1 MKVLFSN
8 TWYCIAIAAALSA
21 CDASA
26 HSERQ
31 SLMEISKQELADAI
45 AERDQLL
52 ALVKEISAGMQQIR
66 QLESRTVQASADS
79 RDVSAVRSQILGDI
93 AEIKHITQERKRYID
108 RLEKSLEN
116 STINNNELHE
126 TLDALRMQLDAQMAE
141 VESLRLQLISATE
154 RIGDLNQ
161 SVDSLNSTVTSVTE
175 ELDAAQ
181 AEALI
186 LENKLNLCYYVV
198 ATKSQLND
206 ADIVKGGFLRKTQVL
221 PENFDSTAFITDDRR
236 TLLRIPL
243 HSRKARVYTSHPDSS
258 YEIVEADGAKTLV
271 ILDPAR
277 FWSLSNYLVVMID

>member
-21 CDASA
+21 CDTSD

-93 AEIKHITQERKRYID
+93 AEIKQITQERKRYID

>member
-21 CDASA
+21 CDTSD

-93 AEIKHITQERKRYID
+93 AEIKQITQERKRYID

-198 ATKSQLND
+198 APKSQLND
-206 ADIVKGGFLRKTQVL
+206 ADIVNGGFLRKTQVL

>member
-21 CDASA
+21 CDTSD

-93 AEIKHITQERKRYID
+93 AEIKQITQERKRYID

-198 ATKSQLND
+198 ATKSQLNK